1 MRINPHSMTRWPIQP
16 IHLRSRR
23 GLSEMFTLVLALPFF
38 LALIGLLLYFGRTL
52 YVKAAIEDAAATGAR
67 FATTSLSGRKGCT
80 QALEAMQ
87 MVLAGHAI
95 DPIAAQIDIHPLQA
109 WGRGTR
115 AEVTVAYSVD
125 QSWVPIFGP
134 LLGNPNIHTRYE
146 VVIDPYLS
154 RFSNGWMAC
163 EMG

>member
-1 MRINPHSMTRWPIQP
+1 MRITFQ
-16 IHLRSRR
+16 SRR

-38 LALIGLLLYFGRTL
+38 LALIGLLLYFGRAL

-95 DPIAAQIDIHPLQA
+95 DPSAAQIDIRLLQV

-115 AEVTVAYSVD
+115 AEITVAYSVD

-154 RFSNGWMAC
+154 RFSNGWMTC
-163 EMG
+163 EMS